1 LSINLTLDEANFK
14 FDVEPEFCC
23 NLALVSLQKEKL
35 LELLS
40 RFSGKRVL
48 VIGDLI
54 VDRYVSITARK
65 LSREAPV
72 PVGDLQGEKLSLGG
86 AGNLANNI
94 VALGGK
100 ADVVGFVGQDAQG
113 EWIKKTLGERGID
126 SGNIGTFDRPTTL
139 KTRYIVNGSQV
150 LRVDREVRSDT
161 SAELSDKLIKSSA
174 SLIRNCDMVA
184 LADYDKG
191 TITPYCID
199 SIVASA
205 KAEGKKILAQPKV
218 RHYLDLRGVDYVKSN
233 EREASIATGISVLN
247 ESGLKNIATNLTTRL
262 ECKSIILT
270 RSERGITVF
279 EQNQM
284 MTIPP
289 MLSSKEF
296 ARAVGVRDAMTS
308 VIALALASGSD
319 SFEAA
324 ALGNLAA
331 AIPGERAGT
340 IVVALKDIKESL
352 ESSDR
357 VLSHVV
363 QVPVRR

>member
-1 LSINLTLDEANFK
+1 MAI
-14 FDVEPEFCC
+14 
-23 NLALVSLQKEKL
+23 LQKEKL
-35 LELLS
+35 HEIVS

-48 VIGDLI
+48 VVGDMI
-54 VDRYVSITARK
+54 VDRYVSIAARK

-86 AGNLANNI
+86 AANLANNI

-100 ADVVGFVGQDAQG
+100 ADAVGFVGDDSQG
-113 EWIKKTLGERGID
+113 EWIKNTLRDEGID
-126 SGNIGTFDRPTTL
+126 ATHLGLYDRPTTL
-139 KTRYIVNGSQV
+139 KTRYVVNGFQV

-161 SAELSDKLIKSSA
+161 SNSLSDMLVKEVE
-174 SLIRNCDMVA
+174 SLVPSCDIVA

-191 TITPYCID
+191 AITSYFID
-199 SIVASA
+199 AIVSCARTA
-205 KAEGKKILAQPKV
+205 GKKIIAQPKV
-218 RHYLDLRGVDYVKSN
+218 RHYMDLRGVDYIKSN

-262 ECKSIILT
+262 DCKSIILT

-284 MTIPP
+284 TTIPP
-289 MLSSKEF
+289 MLSSKQF
-296 ARAVGVRDAMTS
+296 ARPVGVRDAMTS
-308 VIALALASGSD
+308 AITLSLASGSN

-331 AIPGERAGT
+331 AIQGERAGT
-340 IVVALKDIKESL
+340 IVVSIDDIIRNL
-352 ESSDR
+352 DASDR
-357 VLSHVV
+357 VLERVM

>member
-1 LSINLTLDEANFK
+1 MAIL
-14 FDVEPEFCC
+14 
-23 NLALVSLQKEKL
+23 EKGRL
-35 LELLS
+35 HEIVS

-48 VIGDLI
+48 VIGDMI

-72 PVGDLQGEKLSLGG
+72 PVGDFQGEKLSLGG
-86 AGNLANNI
+86 AANLANNI

-100 ADVVGFVGQDAQG
+100 ADAVGFVGSDSQG
-113 EWIKKTLGERGID
+113 EWIKNTLHDEGID
-126 SGNIGTFDRPTTL
+126 STHIGQYDRPTTL
-139 KTRYIVNGSQV
+139 KTRYVVNGFQV

-161 SAELSDKLIKSSA
+161 SSTHSDTLMKEVELLMPT
-174 SLIRNCDMVA
+174 CDIVA

-191 TITPYCID
+191 ALTSYFID
-199 SIVASA
+199 AIVTSA
-205 KAEGKKILAQPKV
+205 RAAGKKIIAQPKV

-262 ECKSIILT
+262 DCKSIILT

-284 MTIPP
+284 TTIPP
-289 MLSSKEF
+289 MLSSKQF
-296 ARAVGVRDAMTS
+296 ARPVGVRDAMTS
-308 VIALALASGSD
+308 AITLSLASGSN

-340 IVVALKDIKESL
+340 IVVSIDDINRNL
-352 ESSDR
+352 DASDR
-357 VLSHVV
+357 VLERVI

>member
-1 LSINLTLDEANFK
+1 MSL
-14 FDVEPEFCC
+14 
-23 NLALVSLQKEKL
+23 LQKEKL
-35 LELLS
+35 QEILS
-40 RFSGKRVL
+40 HFARKRVL

-86 AGNLANNI
+86 AANLASNI

-100 ADVVGFVGQDAQG
+100 ADVVGFVGKDSQG
-113 EWIKKTLGERGID
+113 EWIKQTLRGEGVD
-126 SGNIGTFDRPTTL
+126 ASSVETFERPTTL

-161 SAELSDKLIKSSA
+161 STELSDKLVQSSKQ
-174 SLIRNCDMVA
+174 LISQCDIVA
-184 LADYDKG
+184 IADYDKG
-191 TITPYCID
+191 TITSYLMD
-199 SIVASA
+199 NLVSLSKSA
-205 KAEGKKILAQPKV
+205 GKRILAQPKV
-218 RHYLDLRGVDYVKSN
+218 RHYMDLRGVDYIKSN

-262 ECKSIILT
+262 ECKAIILT
-270 RSERGITVF
+270 RGERGVTVF

-284 MTIPP
+284 TTIPP
-289 MLSSKEF
+289 LLSSREF
-296 ARAVGVRDAMTS
+296 ARPVGVRDAMTS
-308 VIALALASGSD
+308 VITLALASGGN
-319 SFEAA
+319 SFEAS

-340 IVVALKDIKESL
+340 IVVTPSDLITNLSL
-352 ESSDR
+352 ADK
-357 VLSHVV
+357 VLSSVI
-363 QVPVRR
+363 QSPVRR